1 MIKSIAKRFYLKLF
15 HPVAL
20 KIVRDTSQRFYDLQC
35 EAIWTQIKNSQFQN
49 PKLNVMSAG
58 YKIFSQSDE
67 DGIIQ
72 EIFNR
77 MKFSNKI
84 FLEVGVGNGF
94 ENNTVWLLVS
104 GWNGIWIE
112 ANKNNY
118 LQCVEFR
125 KKLGEKDSVD
135 SLRIFQKEVK
145 ASEDFSYALDSLLE
159 LGMKKNLID
168 LLSIDIDS
176 LDISICEMILKFV
189 KPRVIVIEYNAKFP
203 PPISISVSK
212 SMTKW
217 TSDDYYGAS
226 LTYIVNKLDEY
237 LLVGTSITGSNAFF
251 VHKENEHLFKDV
263 GNIADLYSPPRFY
276 LSRCKSTPSVA
287 PLKWIFNEKI

>member
-1 MIKSIAKRFYLKLF
+1 MIKSLARVIYVKFLRPAVAKIAKE
-15 HPVAL
+15 
-20 KIVRDTSQRFYDLQC
+20 TSQRFYDLNC
-35 EAIWTQIKNSQFQN
+35 EAIWAQVKNSQLQN
-49 PKLNVMSAG
+49 PKLNVMGAG

-77 MKFSNKI
+77 ITTSNKI
-84 FLEVGVGNGF
+84 FLEVGVGNGC
-94 ENNTVWLLVS
+94 ENNTVWLLVL

-112 ANKNNY
+112 ADSNNY

-125 KKLGEKDSVD
+125 KKLDDKGAVD
-135 SLRIFQKEVK
+135 SLRIFQKKVN
-145 ASEDFSYALDSLLE
+145 ASEDFTYALDSLLE
-159 LGMKKNLID
+159 LGMKKNEID

-176 LDISICEMILKFV
+176 QDVSICEMILKFV

-217 TSDDYYGAS
+217 TGDDYYGAS
-226 LTYIVNKLDEY
+226 LAYIVDKLDEY

-251 VHKENEHLFKDV
+251 VHKEYKHFFKDV
-263 GNIADLYSPPRFY
+263 GNIFELYSPTRFY
-276 LSRCKSTPSVA
+276 LSRCKSIPNVA
-287 PLKWIFNEKI
+287 PLKWIFNEKN

>member
-1 MIKSIAKRFYLKLF
+1 MIKSLAKGIYVKLL
-15 HPVAL
+15 HPVAV
-20 KIVRDTSQRFYDLQC
+20 KIARDVSQRFYDLNC
-35 EAIWTQIKNSQFQN
+35 EALWVQIKNSQLQN
-49 PKLNVMSAG
+49 PKLNVMGAG

-77 MKFSNKI
+77 ITTSNKI
-84 FLEVGVGNGF
+84 FLEVGVGNGC

-104 GWNGIWIE
+104 GWKGIWIE
-112 ANKNNY
+112 ADSNNY

-125 KKLGEKDSVD
+125 KKLDEKDTVD
-135 SLRIFQKEVK
+135 SLRIFQKEVTT
-145 ASEDFSYALDSLLE
+145 SGDFTYALDSLLE
-159 LGMKKNLID
+159 LGMKKNEID

-176 LDISICEMILKFV
+176 QDISICEMILKFV
-189 KPRVIVIEYNAKFP
+189 KPRVIAIEYNAKFP

-226 LTYIVNKLDEY
+226 LAYIVDKLDDY

-251 VHKENEHLFKDV
+251 VRKEFKNFFKDV
-263 GNIADLYSPPRFY
+263 GNVFELYSPARFY
-276 LSRCKSTPSVA
+276 LSRCKTTPTVA
-287 PLKWIFNEKI
+287 PLKWIFNEKK